1 LIHPQRGKNSDDRYT
16 DQCTD
21 DCERNGD
28 QNACQLRGKQAEVAE
43 DESVPAGG
51 IVDGTLSKQTG
62 GDASPDSADAMAAKG
77 IQRVIDFQLLFD
89 DGNAAVADRADQ
101 ETDDKRSPDGN
112 EPGPRC
118 DCHETNHKSCG
129 SADQRWTAVF
139 DHI

>member
-1 LIHPQRGKNSDDRYT
+1 MDKRFLRAGRDPVRSVLLLIHPQRGKNSDDRYT

-62 GDASPDSADAMAAKG
+62 GDASPDSADAMAPKA
-77 IQRVIDFQLLFD
+77 
-89 DGNAAVADRADQ
+89 
-101 ETDDKRSPDGN
+101 S
-112 EPGPRC
+112 
-118 DCHETNHKSCG
+118 
-129 SADQRWTAVF
+129 SASSIFSFFLTMATPQ
-139 DHI
+139 